1 MQILTSTSSDATLTR
16 RVLVVDDEDDIR
28 EVAQLSLEIMAGWEV
43 WSAPSGEEG
52 IRIAETAHPDVILL
66 DVMMP
71 DMDGP
76 TTFRQLRANPK
87 TRDIPVVLL
96 TAKVRARL
104 VKQQFLPLG
113 VRGVITKPFD
123 ATKLADQ
130 VAETVGWDLICN
142 DPPEGM

>member
-1 MQILTSTSSDATLTR
+1 MQTLTSTSSDAPLTR

-43 WSAPSGEEG
+43 WGAPSGKEG
-52 IRIAETAHPDVILL
+52 IHIAETTHPDVILL

-76 TTFRQLRANPK
+76 ASFRQLQDNPK
-87 TRDIPVVLL
+87 TRDIPVILL

-104 VKQQFLPLG
+104 VEQQFLPLG

-130 VAETVGWDLICN
+130 VAETVGWDLLDLN
-142 DPPEGM
+142 